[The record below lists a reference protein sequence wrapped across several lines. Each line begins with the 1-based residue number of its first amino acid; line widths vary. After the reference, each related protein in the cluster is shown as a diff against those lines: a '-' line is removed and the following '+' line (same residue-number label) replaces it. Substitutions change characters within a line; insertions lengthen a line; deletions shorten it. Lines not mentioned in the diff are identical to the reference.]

1 MIRIIRRVIKSVLM
15 SLYQPFLFAIVA
27 SVLVMF
33 VVMYLDKYKGTNIK
47 YRIKSAAIDWKNRFA
62 SSVKFRRFFYFMFCL
77 IMILFITL
85 MNRDMWANP
94 VIDVVGVWGLHKQN
108 GTFTTE
114 IIENV
119 VLFVPF
125 VFCLFYFLETTSKKC
140 IGFISIMVRA
150 ISLSFLFS
158 LTIEM
163 LQLFFRLGTWQLSD
177 ICFNTL
183 GGIIGALL
191 YWISTKIRR
200 IKKEENVEGNNI
212 EEKE

>member
-1 MIRIIRRVIKSVLM
+1 MISIIRRIIKMVLI
-15 SLYQPFLFAIVA
+15 SLYQPFLFAIV
-27 SVLVMF
+27 SSILVMF

-47 YRIKSAAIDWKNRFA
+47 YRIKSAAIDWKNRFV
-62 SSVKFRRFFYFMFCL
+62 SSVRFRRFFYFSFCL

-94 VIDVVGVWGLHKQN
+94 VIDVVGVWGLHRKN
-108 GTFTTE
+108 GAFTTE

-125 VFCLFYFLETTSKKC
+125 VFYLFYFLETTSKKC
-140 IGFISIMVRA
+140 IGFTSIMVRA
-150 ISLSFLFS
+150 IPCSFLFS

-177 ICFNTL
+177 LCFNTL
-183 GGIIGALL
+183 GGIIGALI

-200 IKKEENVEGNNI
+200 IKKEDNVEGKNI